1 MEKLLFLLV
10 MVIGF
15 SILPFSF
22 SEDIPEW
29 VKYNASWW
37 ADRQISQS
45 EFTSSLEFLIN
56 EGIIYIPSIEPASSG
71 PDKIIPDWV
80 RNTAGWWSENLIP
93 DSEFINAMKYL
104 IKIGII
110 QVDVV
115 SPEITI
121 TEDIVDEIPE
131 TPTISGKPL
140 HILFEG
146 YSKVYPEGKFVLDAK
161 VFYEDVYSGTD
172 YQHHNNKV
180 LSGVTINVIL
190 TDEEGEK
197 IHTASGETGKLFYRY
212 EVMADETTLD
222 PPYWKISHLY
232 TVDVTASLDGQT
244 VSKQYQFFGTMKKS
258 PGY

>member
-1 MEKLLFLLV
+1 MEKLPFFLI

-22 SEDIPEW
+22 SEDVPDW
-29 VKYNASWW
+29 VKNNASWW

-45 EFTSSLEFLIN
+45 EFTASLEFLIN
-56 EGIIYIPSIEPASSG
+56 EGIIYVPSIESAPPG

-104 IKIGII
+104 IEIGII

-121 TEDIVDEIPE
+121 NEDIVDEIPE
-131 TPTISGKPL
+131 TPAISGKPL

-222 PPYWKISHLY
+222 PSKWKISHRY

-244 VSKQYQFFGTMKKS
+244 VSKQYQFFGTMNIP